1 MAASYVLQVKLTVM
15 INNSS
20 WNIKRFIL
28 SGFSSIEVIWYCEN
42 ILQTFDQTLL
52 QEKYVN
58 VQGVLKLLIPK
69 SMWNFFVGITDPG

>member
-20 WNIKRFIL
+20 RNIKRFIS

-58 VQGVLKLLIPK
+58 VQGVLKCLIPK
-69 SMWNFFVGITDPG
+69 SMWNFLVGITDPG

>member
-28 SGFSSIEVIWYCEN
+28 SDFSSIEVIWYCEN